1 MNTEQKAEC
10 WTRLVQFVR
19 YERHLGISPEMVDAI
34 TEFLTYIA
42 HDVVEDS
49 VTNSIF
55 QQIAMAEK
63 ELAEKKV
70 GK

>member
-1 MNTEQKAEC
+1 
-10 WTRLVQFVR
+10 
-19 YERHLGISPEMVDAI
+19 MVDAI

>member
-19 YERHLGISPEMVDAI
+19 YGRHLGISPEMVDAI